1 MKEVK
6 TRYKYSVTELNK
18 EAAGET
24 RYNEISL
31 KIPAFAAEDTGLS
44 AAMRGS
50 ATHKVME
57 HIDFVEENLDSII
70 EELAEK
76 NILTDQERTGGKP
89 RGHTLVYTK
98 RYRKARAQRRMS

>member
-6 TRYKYSVTELNK
+6 TRYKYSVTELIK

-50 ATHKVME
+50 ATHKGYG
-57 HIDFVEENLDSII
+57 
-70 EELAEK
+70 A
-76 NILTDQERTGGKP
+76 
-89 RGHTLVYTK
+89 Y
-98 RYRKARAQRRMS
+98 